1 VQKNN
6 DYISRFNLV
15 SDYAAIQ
22 LKLNHIQ
29 VVILN
34 LYIMNWL
41 ADKLEKY
48 DEDNPAC
55 QLYRFNVYYWAK
67 YFNIPKTY
75 LKRNLLALTR
85 PITCLDG
92 LQVQIMFR
100 NKKHKSFFIGMKI
113 SLIHELVDTK
123 LFNIQCD
130 FHKKP
135 ELKVLI
141 NNNKENIMPLN
152 KREPL
157 FLIEDKTELWAES
170 LIKKICNMSSESG
183 AQINRNGKSLNV
195 FAHLKNDEFK
205 INRKGIDDTVRII
218 NDIYSGQFFRDYK
231 RYDLFGTINKEHL
244 EFKNVELAIDKL
256 LFLIRNRNK
265 TGIETFLIRCA
276 RNYFEALKPGRE
288 TYQDIKA
295 SFPVNI
301 KSFFLH
307 INRDGTFVANF
318 LMYYYSTLSEKDLQL
333 NRAVMR
339 VKNIVP
345 ESVFDRLLDYETYV
359 LENQIFS
366 FWLNVKKLTL
376 KIKSIIKDRKTS
388 YTMASCFDIVFSK
401 VDKISEYYKKV
412 LPGYFDPYEGQ
423 TASDAINEL
432 WDK

>member
-1 VQKNN
+1 VQKNK
-6 DYISRFNLV
+6 DYITGFNLV
-15 SDYAAIQ
+15 SGYAAIQ
-22 LKLNHIQ
+22 LKLNFIQ
-29 VVILN
+29 VTILN
-34 LYIMNWL
+34 LYIINWL
-41 ADKLEKY
+41 AGKLEKY
-48 DEDNPAC
+48 DKDNHVC
-55 QLYRFNVYYWAK
+55 QLYFFDAYYWAK
-67 YFNIPKTY
+67 YFRVDYNY
-75 LKRNLLALTR
+75 VKRSLIALTR

-92 LQVQIMFR
+92 MQMQIMFR
-100 NKKHKSFFIGMKI
+100 NKKYKYYYVGMELSIIHK
-113 SLIHELVDTK
+113 LVDIK
-123 LFNIQCD
+123 LFNKQCD
-130 FHKKP
+130 FHNKS
-135 ELKVLI
+135 ELKYLD
-141 NNNKENIMPLN
+141 NDKENVMQSKI
-152 KREPL
+152 REPL
-157 FLIEDKTELWAES
+157 FLVEDKTEIWAES
-170 LIKKICNMSSESG
+170 IIKKICNMSKESG

-205 INRKGIDDTVRII
+205 TNRKGIDDTVRII
-218 NDIYSGQFFRDYK
+218 NDIYSGQFFRDHK

-265 TGIETFLIRCA
+265 AGIETFLTKCA
-276 RNYFEALKPGRE
+276 KNYFEALKPGRE

-295 SFPVNI
+295 SFPVSI

-333 NRAVMR
+333 NHAIMR

-388 YTMASCFDIVFSK
+388 YSLVSCFDIVFGK

-423 TASDAINEL
+423 TASDAINEI